1 MFMNLK
7 TPKVLQIKAR
17 DFVAKDRYA
26 EMQALY
32 QYWFEY
38 LKLSPSYALA
48 KKYRLGVLTT
58 KEKKQLPKDFA
69 DVLKTYDDFGDVHQQ
84 IFKLWWLEKGLSLM
98 GTPTKQPTPQII
110 TTLSA
115 NSKKNDVDELNQYI
129 HTNWK
134 EIGQPNTLVLA
145 IPLNIKRSRLMKEIT
160 QILSD
165 SISNKPIQ
173 SKAKYQLLQKK
184 THLNS
189 LKVGIK
195 VLWLR
200 ALRPEADLWRIGAE
214 ADVSKTY
221 SKEVDPKSTKKTTLT
236 SQARQMLTIVTSR
249 ALLNATMVA
258 ENAARGIFPSNSK
271 HPNAMKYDANELHTI
286 LAQHTA
292 WAKQEKAKYR

>member
-1 MFMNLK
+1 
-7 TPKVLQIKAR
+7 
-17 DFVAKDRYA
+17 
-26 EMQALY
+26 
-32 QYWFEY
+32 
-38 LKLSPSYALA
+38 
-48 KKYRLGVLTT
+48 
-58 KEKKQLPKDFA
+58 
-69 DVLKTYDDFGDVHQQ
+69 
-84 IFKLWWLEKGLSLM
+84 M
-98 GTPTKQPTPQII
+98 GTPSKSPKPHPI
-110 TTLSA
+110 TTLSITQ
-115 NSKKNDVDELNQYI
+115 NHKNYI
-129 HTNWK
+129 QNIEHYISNDWK
-134 EIGQPNTLVLA
+134 EIGEPNTMLLA

-165 SISNKPIQ
+165 SITNKPTQ
-173 SKAKYQLLQKK
+173 TKAKYQLIQKK

-236 SQARQMLTIVTSR
+236 SHARQVLTIVTSR

-271 HPNAMKYDANELHTI
+271 HLHALKYDASEFHSI

>member
-1 MFMNLK
+1 MNLK
-7 TPKVLQIKAR
+7 TPKALQIKAR
-17 DFVAKDRYA
+17 DFVAKGRYV
-26 EMQALY
+26 EMQVLY

-38 LKLSPSYALA
+38 LKLSPSYMLA
-48 KKYRLGVLTT
+48 KKHRLGTLTAN
-58 KEKKQLPKDFA
+58 EKKRLPKDFA

-84 IFKLWWLEKGLSLM
+84 IFKLWWIKQGLSLM
-98 GTPTKQPTPQII
+98 GTPTKQPTPEII

-115 NSKKNDVDELNQYI
+115 NSNKNDVNELDKYI
-129 HTNWK
+129 QTEWR
-134 EIGQPNTLVLA
+134 EIGQPNALVLA
-145 IPLNIKRSRLMKEIT
+145 IPLNIKRSRLIKEIT

-165 SISNKPIQ
+165 SISNKPVQ
-173 SKAKYQLLQKK
+173 PQAKYQLLQKK

-200 ALRPEADLWRIGAE
+200 ALQPDADLWRIGAE
-214 ADVSKTY
+214 ADISKTY

-258 ENAARGIFPSNSK
+258 ENAARGIFPSNTK
-271 HPNAMKYDANELHTI
+271 HPHALKYDPTEFHQI
-286 LAQHTA
+286 LARHTA
-292 WAKQEKAKYR
+292 WAKREKAKYH

>member
-7 TPKVLQIKAR
+7 TPKAVHIKAR

-48 KKYRLGVLTT
+48 KKHRLGTLTA

-84 IFKLWWLEKGLSLM
+84 LFKLWWIERGLNLM
-98 GTPTKQPTPQII
+98 GTPTKQPSPQII
-110 TTLSA
+110 KTLSA
-115 NSKKNDVDELNQYI
+115 NSKKNDMDELNQYI
-129 HTNWK
+129 HNEWK

-145 IPLNIKRSRLMKEIT
+145 IPLHIKRSRLMKEIT

-165 SISNKPIQ
+165 SISNKPTQ
-173 SKAKYQLLQKK
+173 TKAKYQLLQKK

-200 ALRPEADLWRIGAE
+200 ALRPEADLWRIGTE

-221 SKEVDPKSTKKTTLT
+221 SREVDPTSTKKTTLT
-236 SQARQMLTIVTSR
+236 SQARQTLTIVTSR

-271 HPNAMKYDANELHTI
+271 HPNAIKYDAAEFHQI
-286 LAQHTA
+286 LAKHTA

>member
-1 MFMNLK
+1 MSLK
-7 TPKVLQIKAR
+7 TPNALHIKAH
-17 DFVAKDRYA
+17 DFVSKDRYA
-26 EMQALY
+26 ELQALY
-32 QYWFEY
+32 MYWFEF
-38 LKLSPSYALA
+38 LKLSPSYQLA
-48 KKYRLGVLTT
+48 RKKRLGTLTAM
-58 KEKKQLPKDFA
+58 EKKRLPKDFA
-69 DVLKTYDDFGDVHQQ
+69 QVLKIYDDFGDVHQEL
-84 IFKLWWLEKGLSLM
+84 FKPWWIKRGLALM
-98 GTPTKQPTPQII
+98 GTPSKSPKPQSI
-110 TTLSA
+110 TTLSITQ
-115 NSKKNDVDELNQYI
+115 NHKNYI
-129 HTNWK
+129 QNIEHYISNDWK
-134 EIGQPNTLVLA
+134 EIGEPNTMLLA

-165 SISNKPIQ
+165 SITNKPTQ
-173 SKAKYQLLQKK
+173 TKAKYQLIQKK

-200 ALRPEADLWRIGAE
+200 ALRPDADLWRIGAE
-214 ADVSKTY
+214 SGVSKTY
-221 SKEVDPKSTKKTTLT
+221 SREVDPKATKKTTLT

-271 HPNAMKYDANELHTI
+271 HPHALKYDANEFHSI

>member
-1 MFMNLK
+1 MFMTLK
-7 TPKVLQIKAR
+7 TPAKLHIKTS
-17 DFVAKDRYA
+17 DFVTKDRYA
-26 EMQALY
+26 EMQVLH

-48 KKYRLGVLTT
+48 KKYRQGKLTSQ
-58 KEKKQLPKDFA
+58 EKKRLPKDFA
-69 DVLKTYDDFGDVHQQ
+69 NVLKVYDDFGDVHQQ
-84 IFKLWWLEKGLSLM
+84 LFKPWWIERGLSLM

-115 NSKKNDVDELNQYI
+115 NSKKNDLDILNKYVS
-129 HTNWK
+129 NDWK
-134 EIGQPNTLVLA
+134 EIGQPNALVLA
-145 IPLNIKRSRLMKEIT
+145 IPLNIKRSRLIKEIT

-173 SKAKYQLLQKK
+173 PHAKYQLLQKK

-214 ADVSKTY
+214 AGVSKTY
-221 SKEVDPKSTKKTTLT
+221 SKEVDPKSTKKTTIT
-236 SQARQMLTIVTSR
+236 SQARQMLTIMTSR
-249 ALLNATMVA
+249 ALLNSTIVA
-258 ENAARGIFPSNSK
+258 ENAARGIFPSNVK
-271 HPNAMKYDANELHTI
+271 HLNTLKYDPTEFHQI
-286 LAQHTA
+286 LTQHTA
-292 WAKQEKAKYR
+292 WAKGEKAKYR